1 MDPKDSGE
9 DKCATPAPAASGWL
23 RRPRTRET
31 NRRRVRDECRFA
43 IPWEP
48 YGSPPSLVFSIRPD
62 VVGRSEGIENFGS
75 GFGGF
80 ALVANCGWMPA
91 TSMPLGACCLTGARC
106 LSRSRSAGG
115 DHLDNA
121 GSPRDHAG
129 LVSQDI
135 EFAVGIASE
144 AEDRDTGMLDQ
155 VAYPMGD
162 VG

>member
-1 MDPKDSGE
+1 M
-9 DKCATPAPAASGWL
+9 
-23 RRPRTRET
+23 
-31 NRRRVRDECRFA
+31 
-43 IPWEP
+43 
-48 YGSPPSLVFSIRPD
+48 SICN
-62 VVGRSEGIENFGS
+62 SEG
-75 GFGGF
+75 
-80 ALVANCGWMPA
+80 ALWQPTELGVRHQTRRGWAVRMDRELRFRLRWIRA
-91 TSMPLGACCLTGARC
+91 GRELRLDASDVNDTGADCLTEARC

-129 LVSQDI
+129 LVAQDI